1 MRVFEFRASITN
13 TGTHNHTQMFY
24 DADKRTEW
32 KENKNSPSHTQNTRF
47 LLIIIKYFTVVC
59 RFRPMFEQMLLP
71 FFLYLYLDLLY
82 RLVVLWENDA
92 QCGVC
97 ECVYVCFC
105 ALTQHANAFS
115 TNPTTKCVCTQ
126 LLGERKIIITT
137 ITTIATNNN
146 SRHYA
151 MRHIFNVCT
160 NRQPKSTSIAC
171 CRCHNTFTMCAL
183 YTYISIHLSSYLCV
197 FSLFVFEKYLH
208 FPWRSSRSNSRTSSG
223 TSNKT
228 AVNIIMQTMI
238 FDFSINT
245 WYRKASFAWMVA

>member
-1 MRVFEFRASITN
+1 M
-13 TGTHNHTQMFY
+13 
-24 DADKRTEW
+24 
-32 KENKNSPSHTQNTRF
+32 
-47 LLIIIKYFTVVC
+47 
-59 RFRPMFEQMLLP
+59 
-71 FFLYLYLDLLY
+71 
-82 RLVVLWENDA
+82 LWENDA
-92 QCGVC
+92 RCGVC

-126 LLGERKIIITT
+126 LLGERKIILTT
-137 ITTIATNNN
+137 ITTIATNNS

-160 NRQPKSTSIAC
+160 NRQPKSTSIVC